1 MLKGMGNML
10 KMAQEMQARMQT
22 LQEELERKTASGS
35 AGGDMVTA
43 VVNGKKELKSLAIS
57 REVVNPDDIEM
68 LQDLIVAAVKD
79 ATRKAEE
86 MARSE
91 MAAITG
97 GMNIPGFP
105 GMM

>member
-10 KMAQEMQARMQT
+10 KMAQEMQAKMAQ
-22 LQEELERKTASGS
+22 LQEELERKTVNGT

-43 VVNGKKELKSLAIS
+43 VVNGKKELKSLTIS
-57 REVVNPDDIEM
+57 REVINPDDAEM

-86 MARSE
+86 MAKAE